1 MAKIEAEL
9 VPQPLPKP
17 VDSRLEG
24 LCVRALV
31 QAADG
36 DEETEHVVRAFVR
49 KPAPDN
55 ERVEIGAAHEKGRDF
70 TTELTLDPIEGEG
83 IHRLE
88 LELDGGAGH
97 YFQDV
102 TI

>member
-9 VPQPLPKP
+9 IPQPLPVP
-17 VDSRLEG
+17 VQSRLEG
-24 LCVRALV
+24 LSVRALV

-36 DEETEHVVRAFVR
+36 DDETEHVLRAFVR
-49 KPAPDN
+49 APAPDN
-55 ERVEIGAAHEKGRDF
+55 ERVEIGAVHGRGRDF
-70 TTELTLDPIEGEG
+70 TTELALEPIEGEG

-88 LELDGGAGH
+88 LELDGGTGH

>member
-9 VPQPLPKP
+9 IPQPLPAP
-17 VDSRLEG
+17 VESRLEG
-24 LCVRALV
+24 LSVRALV

-36 DEETEHVVRAFVR
+36 DDETEHVLRAFVR
-49 KPAPDN
+49 APAPDN
-55 ERVEIGAAHEKGRDF
+55 ERVEIGAVREKGREF
-70 TTELTLDPIEGEG
+70 TTELALEPIEGEG

-88 LELDGGAGH
+88 LELDGGTGH

>member
-9 VPQPLPKP
+9 IPDPLPAP
-17 VDSRLEG
+17 VQSRLQG
-24 LCVRALV
+24 LSVRALV

-36 DEETEHVVRAFVR
+36 DDETEHVVRAYVR

-55 ERVEIGAAHEKGRDF
+55 ERVEIGSAHEKGRDF
-70 TTELTLDPIEGEG
+70 TTELALDPIEGEG

-88 LELDGGAGH
+88 LELDGGTGH

>member
-9 VPQPLPKP
+9 IPQPLPSP
-17 VDSRLEG
+17 VSRRLEG
-24 LCVRALV
+24 LSVRALV

-36 DEETEHVVRAFVR
+36 DDETEHVVRAFVR
-49 KPAPDN
+49 SPEPDN
-55 ERVEIGAAHEKGRDF
+55 ERVEIGSAREKGRDF
-70 TTELTLDPIEGEG
+70 TTELALDPIEGEG

-88 LELDGGAGH
+88 LELDGGTGH
-97 YFQDV
+97 YFQDL

>member
-9 VPQPLPKP
+9 IPQPLPKP
-17 VDSRLEG
+17 VNTRLEG
-24 LCVRALV
+24 LSVRAVV

-36 DEETEHVVRAFVR
+36 DDETEHVVRAFVR
-49 KPAPDN
+49 APAPDN
-55 ERVEIGAAHEKGRDF
+55 ERVEIGSVREKGREF
-70 TTELTLDPIEGEG
+70 TTELSLDPIEGEG

-88 LELDGGAGH
+88 LELDGGTGH
-97 YFQDV
+97 HFQDV

>member
-9 VPQPLPKP
+9 IPQPLPTP
-17 VDSRLEG
+17 VQSRLEG
-24 LCVRALV
+24 LSVRALV

-36 DEETEHVVRAFVR
+36 DDETEHVVRAFVR

-55 ERVEIGAAHEKGRDF
+55 ERIEIGSAREKGRAF
-70 TTELTLDPIEGEG
+70 TAELALEPIEGEG

-88 LELDGGAGH
+88 LELDGGSGH

>member
-9 VPQPLPKP
+9 IPQPLPAP

-24 LCVRALV
+24 LTVRALV

-36 DEETEHVVRAFVR
+36 DDQTEHVLRAFVR
-49 KPAPDN
+49 APAPDN
-55 ERVEIGAAHEKGRDF
+55 ERA
-70 TTELTLDPIEGEG
+70 IEGEG

-88 LELDGGAGH
+88 LELDGGTGH
-97 YFQDV
+97 HFQDV